1 MSINTVAL
9 MGRLTKDP
17 TKTRAGETNVCHFT
31 VAVDDGYRK
40 DRTHFI
46 DCDAWAS
53 TAEFLEKYFHKGQ
66 MIALT
71 GSLEQSSWTDKDG
84 NKKSKTIVRADRV
97 SFCSSKAEED
107 SRKPQFDQKTDE
119 RREVYA
125 PIRITEDDLDD
136 LPFD

>member
-17 TKTRAGETNVCHFT
+17 NKTRAGETNVCHFT

-46 DCDAWAS
+46 DCDAWAG

-107 SRKPQFDQKTDE
+107 SRKPQFDQKADE
-119 RREVYA
+119 RRTEEEDFR
-125 PIRITEDDLDD
+125 PITDDDD
-136 LPFD
+136 LPF

>member
-17 TKTRAGETNVCHFT
+17 AKTRAGETNVCHFT

-53 TAEFLEKYFHKGQ
+53 TAEFLEKYFRKGQ

-107 SRKPQFDQKTDE
+107 SRRPQFDQRADE
-119 RREVYA
+119 RRTEEEDFR
-125 PIRITEDDLDD
+125 PITDDDD
-136 LPFD
+136 LPF

>member
-71 GSLEQSSWTDKDG
+71 GSLEQSSWKDKEG
-84 NKKSKTIVRADRV
+84 NTKSKTIVRVDRV

-107 SRKPQFDQKTDE
+107 SRKPQFDQRRTEE
-119 RREVYA
+119 RRTEEEDFR
-125 PIRITEDDLDD
+125 PITDDDD
-136 LPFD
+136 LPF

>member
-40 DRTHFI
+40 DKTHFI
-46 DCDAWAS
+46 DCDAWAT

-71 GSLEQSSWTDKDG
+71 GSLEQSSWKDKEG
-84 NKKSKTIVRADRV
+84 NTKSKTIVRVDRV

-107 SRKPQFDQKTDE
+107 SRKPQFDQRVDE
-119 RREVYA
+119 RRTEEEDFRPV
-125 PIRITEDDLDD
+125 TEDDD
-136 LPFD
+136 LPF

>member
-71 GSLEQSSWTDKDG
+71 GSLEQSSWKDKEG
-84 NKKSKTIVRADRV
+84 NTKSKTIVRVDRV

-107 SRKPQFDQKTDE
+107 SRKPQFDQRADE
-119 RREVYA
+119 RRAEEEDFR
-125 PIRITEDDLDD
+125 PITEDDD
-136 LPFD
+136 LPF